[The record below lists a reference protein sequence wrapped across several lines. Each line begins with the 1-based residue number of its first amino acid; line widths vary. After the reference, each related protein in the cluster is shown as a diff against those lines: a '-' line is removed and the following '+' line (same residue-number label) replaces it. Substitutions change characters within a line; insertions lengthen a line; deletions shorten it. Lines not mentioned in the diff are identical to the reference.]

1 MKTIAFAAIV
11 AVAAAADS
19 QSSIPSQTLNS
30 FQAGALATLS
40 AAQAA
45 LNSVN
50 SQHIAE
56 NKASQD
62 AALHSQSVAI
72 HEFGTSSEDL
82 GSLDNSELDSLNDSL
97 VEEVS
102 HSSSAS
108 SVAGSMIAVA
118 LMAGV
123 AMF

>member
-1 MKTIAFAAIV
+1 MKTVAFTIIAAVV
-11 AVAAAADS
+11 ASASA
-19 QSSIPSQTLNS
+19 QSTIPSQTLNS

-56 NKASQD
+56 NKASQE
-62 AALHSQSVAI
+62 AAIHSQSVAI
-72 HEFGTSSEDL
+72 HELGTSSDDL
-82 GSLDNSELDSLNDSL
+82 GSLDNSELDSLDDSM

-108 SVAGSMIAVA
+108 SVAGSMIAVV

>member
-1 MKTIAFAAIV
+1 MKSFALAALV
-11 AVAAAADS
+11 AVAAAAEPA
-19 QSSIPSQTLNS
+19 SIPSQTLNS

-50 SQHIAE
+50 AQHVAE

-62 AALHSQSVAI
+62 AALHSQSAVV
-72 HEFGTSSEDL
+72 HEQSPNSEDL
-82 GSLDNSELDSLNDSL
+82 GNLDESDSESDMSS
-97 VEEVS
+97 VFEES
-102 HSSSAS
+102 TSGAAAT
-108 SVAGSMIAVA
+108 SVAGSMLALA